1 MSARRGDKAAGAVSA
16 CEGRARCGTAA
27 QAAAAPEYASRPE
40 LALAALLYLLSRFPA
55 RRTPAI
61 AAAIV
66 DHLRIVGED
75 PRIASC
81 IRDCADGLVDEWR
94 AYALLSDEGGVPQR
108 RAS

>member
-1 MSARRGDKAAGAVSA
+1 MSG
-16 CEGRARCGTAA
+16 GRACCGTAA
-27 QAAAAPEYASRPE
+27 PAVPGPEYESRPD

-61 AAAIV
+61 AQAIV

-75 PRIASC
+75 PRIAAC

-94 AYALLSDEGGVPQR
+94 AYALLSDDNGCVPGR
-108 RAS
+108 RVS